1 MEALYSSICRP
12 MVPFMA
18 SITLGIIL
26 FIISGL
32 LLSRG
37 RSFSRPV
44 RIIMQVLTVI
54 LFCYLT
60 LVLGLHW
67 YISGHAPLVGTY
79 SVMMIMAWLTTIAMT
94 ALRRSLPIIQ
104 PIGFILT
111 GFTMLVASLSFAD
124 PRVENLA
131 PVLNSPLLGVHVLS
145 MMLSYTLFGLVA
157 LIGVMGLLQ
166 KNQDSRAMLRDV
178 SLTILYP
185 AVFILTIGTFIG
197 AVWANISWGNY
208 WSWDPKETW
217 ALITLLVYSAMLH
230 SGVMSRFNRPGF
242 FHTYSILAFIT
253 VLITYF
259 GVNMLLGG
267 MHSYA

>member
-1 MEALYSSICRP
+1 MEALYNAICRP

-18 SITLGIIL
+18 SITTGIIL
-26 FIISGL
+26 FITGGL
-32 LLSRG
+32 LMSRG
-37 RSFSRPV
+37 RGFSKS
-44 RIIMQVLTVI
+44 IKTTMQVLTTV

-79 SVMMIMAWLTTIAMT
+79 SVMMLMAWLTTIAMT

-104 PIGFILT
+104 PMGFILA

-124 PRVENLA
+124 PETQNLA
-131 PVLNSPLLGVHVLS
+131 PVLNSPLLGIHVLC
-145 MMLSYTLFGLVA
+145 MMISYTLFGLVA
-157 LIGVMGLLQ
+157 FIGVMGLVQ
-166 KNQDSRAMLRDV
+166 RNQDAKAMLRDV

-217 ALITLLVYSAMLH
+217 ALITMLVYSAMLH
-230 SGVMSRFNRPGF
+230 SGVLSRFHHPMF
-242 FHTYSILAFIT
+242 FHTYAILAFIT

-259 GVNMLLGG
+259 GVNLILGG
-267 MHSYA
+267 MHSYS